1 MCRPPC
7 SALLPKQ
14 LLLPMAAAA
23 PTAMSDE
30 VGLARRGEHLH
41 AAAPTAMAEE
51 VGLAPVASSA
61 GATLGVI
68 SEDIRLLHARLH
80 ARLQARLQARSSPC
94 RMAWAACKKARWR
107 FRALVEEE
115 VEVWPS

>member
-23 PTAMSDE
+23 PTAMAD
-30 VGLARRGEHLH
+30 
-41 AAAPTAMAEE
+41 E

-61 GATLGVI
+61 GATPGVI
-68 SEDIRLLHARLH
+68 SEDIRLLH